1 MLEFKEIDTPNSTFS
16 NIGRISYCVFAAI
29 PIILWIVMGFQAGET
44 REERFA
50 AFLMGGLV
58 LLLSLIVTIAGSII
72 LVLVKISGQ
81 PIRFWVIAVAI
92 GSLPLWLGFIL
103 GILWNAQPV
112 FGTLHY

>member
-1 MLEFKEIDTPNSTFS
+1 MLEFKEIDKPDSTFS
-16 NIGRISYCVFAAI
+16 NIGRISYCVFAVI

-50 AFLMGGLV
+50 AFLMGSLLLV
-58 LLLSLIVTIAGSII
+58 LSLIITIVGAII

-92 GSLPLWLGFIL
+92 ASLPLWLGFIL
-103 GILWNAQPV
+103 GVLWNAQPV
-112 FGTLHY
+112 FGAMHY